1 MSNALTFYIPHD
13 TKIHHFRDIL
23 PSESF
28 SKVLKK
34 LNLTQQNQ
42 TYQKMKDAT
51 TQDKQW
57 KLNAGLV
64 VWYDEMELASQN

>member
-1 MSNALTFYIPHD
+1 
-13 TKIHHFRDIL
+13 
-23 PSESF
+23 
-28 SKVLKK
+28 
-34 LNLTQQNQ
+34 
-42 TYQKMKDAT
+42 MKDAT